1 MSCAVSCCQH
11 FLTSGRGSAIRAKLL
26 QRHAGSLE
34 KVAERPELRFSAL
47 FRKDFNVLSAAQR
60 SIGDFLNQFLN
71 LIFGF
76 FIKLFIAA
84 MALVFAVSLLAA
96 ALVYLAFASI
106 RFLITGRKPAFAVV
120 FSQLRQYRQSA
131 ADGVWPAPG
140 RRPEPKRAREADVVD
155 VEVREIDEPRPDAG
169 DKRQP

>member
-1 MSCAVSCCQH
+1 VSS
-11 FLTSGRGSAIRAKLL
+11 T
-26 QRHAGSLE
+26 
-34 KVAERPELRFSAL
+34 
-47 FRKDFNVLSAAQR
+47 AQR
-60 SIGDFLNQFLN
+60 SIGDYLNQFFS

-84 MALVFAVSLLAA
+84 MAAVFAVSLLTAGM
-96 ALVYLAFASI
+96 VYLAFASV

-120 FSQLRQYRQSA
+120 FSQMRQYRQSA

-140 RRPEPKRAREADVVD
+140 RRPPTQRAPAPDVVD
-155 VEVREIDEPRPDAG
+155 VEVREIDESRQGAG